1 MKVLVGQ
8 NPMGLEKGIP
18 ALQAQ
23 YPSINFVYCPD
34 RDDLARE
41 MADTDI
47 YMGWLN
53 RDLFLGA
60 PNLKWIQ
67 SPSSGVNYYLDIPE
81 LLTGE
86 VVLTSASGT
95 HAAGVADS
103 TMGMILA
110 ITRGIR
116 PAII

>member
-18 ALQAQ
+18 ALQEQ
-23 YPSINFVYCPD
+23 YPGIQFVYCPD
-34 RDDLARE
+34 RGADLTRE

-53 RDLFLGA
+53 RDLFLAG

-67 SPSSGVNYYLDIPE
+67 SPSSGVNHYLDVPE
-81 LLTGE
+81 LLKSD
-86 VVLTSASGT
+86 VVLTSATSLFNSSGT
-95 HAAGVADS
+95 S
-103 TMGMILA
+103 
-110 ITRGIR
+110 R
-116 PAII
+116 